1 MASVGS
7 EADLGTRQKPAKTQ
21 EPSRMARHSLSGPP
35 PPQNRLTMSHSQ
47 SQQFTI
53 EAQQGSN
60 FQVARDDTRYPSNSR
75 IVSGP
80 AAMASQARQ
89 QPPAHGILQPPT
101 RAGPM
106 IGMNGARSGSSESV
120 PRLGDGNGSDRSLPL
135 TGSTGDH
142 NGTAVGASRLGIFTN
157 RSGTGSP
164 ASGRSALLNGAN
176 DSASTVSTAM
186 PPTAGEVSAPGAA
199 PLPRAATTENAASP
213 SPRKG
218 AMAPVNPALATVFRP
233 LMDAIANHSQKLYA
247 ASPPELELIVARN
260 PNGGTPKQGAP
271 GSARNDWDSVWMQL
285 IGNSLSVWSMKET
298 QEADKRGE
306 RVPPT
311 YYNITDSSLEL
322 LAPLPPPP
330 HRPTS
335 HAHPFVFSLNTAG
348 SNRILLSCPSEDS
361 LARWVTGLRLAAWEK
376 SRIEE
381 VYTGHA
387 LRTFIHTGSRSPVVG
402 PGERATWNEPESPLV
417 KGKLEGWV
425 KVRVM
430 GGTEWKRLWLVLTK
444 GSDPA
449 DKSSDKKRRS
459 FFGLGGGSDA
469 GHSSAS
475 APGVASSTSTGNL
488 AGAMQTIASAVFFHT
503 PPPKPTKGAR
513 QSIGAAP
520 VLTITYVSQ
529 AYAVFP
535 EHLEVVTS
543 SNLFKIV
550 GNISGD
556 MVVVEGR
563 PRMSGW
569 AMIMPER
576 EEEQTAP
583 SGPPI
588 ADMLRWLVGFHDAF
602 GLYGR
607 PAHYDWDPKSP
618 QSLFFAYPHAP
629 GGARLFLETESA
641 ISVDYRHDVVAQ
653 VRRMF
658 ANLTVQRMNAP
669 TPPRTLEEAP
679 PAPAPPAKPRSPSPP
694 AQNTTSPEQVSMPH
708 EPFPLPP
715 SDGQDYGFVSQ
726 APLRSDT
733 LTPITERSDVAS
745 RQTSIGT
752 LNASKMTRGGS
763 NSSKAPAATL
773 SRNGSLAMTLDPAM
787 VEETLSSPTSESP
800 QDDTP
805 RVSQVA
811 IIPGPAADQQVSL
824 TRESSVSQYSE
835 QSPDR
840 REMFAGPR
848 QQESSPLAQAQPPP
862 SMVSSPPAPAP
873 AEIAPPILPTAVPP
887 MAPAPIVAPA
897 PLKTQEKTTASR
909 LEDDRD
915 ETEALY
921 LLSQANPE
929 TAAPQPAK
937 QRPTIVTSFDA
948 VPPPRER
955 DVVSPSNARASL
967 GRKPSGARAM
977 PAKRQSSATSVDM
990 PPIADDTAPA
1000 ASIPASQSLNADAM
1014 AAMTFLDKPQSPE
1027 EAPTEP
1033 QMAVKQSSPEAFRS
1047 SFAPSQSAADRRA
1060 RAQAEEQRKVDVLT
1074 KPGRGGAKHQRGN
1087 WDASSDEEESEEEED
1102 EDEEAE
1108 PARQAGRAS
1117 EPQSLGRGRPLP
1129 EPADVQRR
1137 SSRTLPPI
1145 PHDQRAVS
1153 MAMPS
1158 SRYEDV
1164 PQNRASSY
1172 SATARAPQRQ
1182 TNLFNKDLDVPHL
1195 GADPEKTHK
1204 FVTLDSDTQM
1214 TKAFTPHGL
1223 LQAGLQDKED
1233 RSARRQEE
1241 VAKETGSSLVN
1252 VPNKP
1257 PPPQTG
1263 LLGAITA
1270 HERDRQGAGGI
1281 GAALT
1286 ERERDRRLA
1295 EERQRQ
1301 IDSLESLQRQQMYGS
1316 PPPSVFGQDPYGRP
1330 MSQYG
1335 GMPGMPGM
1343 PSMPSMGYMV
1353 SCCRPFRQLS
1363 R

>member
-1 MASVGS
+1 M
-7 EADLGTRQKPAKTQ
+7 
-21 EPSRMARHSLSGPP
+21 
-35 PPQNRLTMSHSQ
+35 
-47 SQQFTI
+47 F
-53 EAQQGSN
+53 
-60 FQVARDDTRYPSNSR
+60 
-75 IVSGP
+75 
-80 AAMASQARQ
+80 
-89 QPPAHGILQPPT
+89 
-101 RAGPM
+101 RAT
-106 IGMNGARSGSSESV
+106 GSSDSI
-120 PRLGDGNGSDRSLPL
+120 PRVGGGNGNDSDRSLPL

-142 NGTAVGASRLGIFTN
+142 HMGNPSSATAGTAAGGSRLGLFAN

-164 ASGRSALLNGAN
+164 ASGRSAAMANGGAN
-176 DSASTVSTAM
+176 DSNSTVSTAL
-186 PPTAGEVSAPGAA
+186 PPPPPPGEVSALGAA
-199 PLPRAATTENAASP
+199 PLPRAATTDGAAAASP

-233 LMDAIANHSQKLYA
+233 LMDAIASHSQKLYA

-330 HRPTS
+330 HRPSS

-348 SNRILLSCPSEDS
+348 SNRILLSCPSEES

-387 LRTFIHTGSRSPVVG
+387 LRTFVNTGSRSPVVAS
-402 PGERATWNEPESPLV
+402 GERATWNEPESPLV

-459 FFGLGGGSDA
+459 FFGLGGGGGGGGSD
-469 GHSSAS
+469 GGP
-475 APGVASSTSTGNL
+475 APGIASSTSAGNL
-488 AGAMQTIASAVFFHT
+488 AGTLQTIASAVFFHM
-503 PPPKPTKGAR
+503 PPPKPSKGGSSR

-543 SNLFKIV
+543 SNLLKIV

-576 EEEQTAP
+576 EEESAP
-583 SGPPI
+583 PPTGPPI
-588 ADMLRWLVGFHDAF
+588 MDMLRWLVGFHDAF

-607 PAHYDWDPKSP
+607 PAHYDWDPKNP

-629 GGARLFLETESA
+629 GGARLFLETELAES
-641 ISVDYRHDVVAQ
+641 IDYRHDVVAQ

-658 ANLTVQRMNAP
+658 ANLTAQRMLAP
-669 TPPRTLEEAP
+669 TPPRTVENAQPP
-679 PAPAPPAKPRSPSPP
+679 PAPAPATAPGVAAPALPAKNRSPSPP
-694 AQNTTSPEQVSMPH
+694 QEMMSPEEYHQSSMDPRD
-708 EPFPLPP
+708 
-715 SDGQDYGFVSQ
+715 SGFVSHV
-726 APLRSDT
+726 PLRSDT

-763 NSSKAPAATL
+763 SSSKAPAASL

-787 VEETLSSPTSESP
+787 VEETLSSPTSENP
-800 QDDTP
+800 PENDTP
-805 RVSQVA
+805 RASQAAIMPALPPDQHVSV
-811 IIPGPAADQQVSL
+811 
-824 TRESSVSQYSE
+824 TRESSISQYS
-835 QSPDR
+835 QNSPDR
-840 REMFAGPR
+840 RELFAG
-848 QQESSPLAQAQPPP
+848 QKLQESSPLAQQQTTV
-862 SMVSSPPAPAP
+862 VSSPPAPAP
-873 AEIAPPILPTAVPP
+873 AEIAPPLPLLPTSLPP
-887 MAPAPIVAPA
+887 IGRVPIVAPA
-897 PLKTQEKTTASR
+897 PLKTEEQTAASR
-909 LEDDRD
+909 LEKDRD

-921 LLSQANPE
+921 LLAQEHPE
-929 TAAPQPAK
+929 TAPPPAK

-948 VPPPRER
+948 TPVPPPQR
-955 DVVSPSNARASL
+955 DITSPSNGRASL

-990 PPIADDTAPA
+990 PRIADNAPSGSG
-1000 ASIPASQSLNADAM
+1000 SIPASQSLNADAM
-1014 AAMTFLDKPQSPE
+1014 AAMTFLDKPQSLD
-1027 EAPTEP
+1027 EAPVESQEP
-1033 QMAVKQSSPEAFRS
+1033 PKQKSPEVFRS
-1047 SFAPSQSAADRRA
+1047 SFAPSQSAADRKA

-1087 WDASSDEEESEEEED
+1087 WDASSDEDESDEEEED
-1102 EDEEAE
+1102 EEDDRSEEQQMQR
-1108 PARQAGRAS
+1108 PGPSSS
-1117 EPQSLGRGRPLP
+1117 EVQGLGRGHPNRPLPLP
-1129 EPADVQRR
+1129 EPADIQRR

-1153 MAMPS
+1153 MAMPAS
-1158 SRYEDV
+1158 NRYDDA

-1204 FVTLDSDTQM
+1204 FVTLDSDAQM

-1353 SCCRPFRQLS
+1353 SDT
-1363 R
+1363 